1 MSSVT
6 HNQRV
11 KKYKLNLLVT
21 QPLSLQKVN
30 LCFIYLESASC
41 IKKIEAILEEATPP
55 PAPESQQQNG
65 GPKNFLEKTRDQ
77 IFGNQNGFDRD
88 TYLRVMLTFFD
99 LLKKLFANL
108 EKITYFIVVLG
119 T

>member
-1 MSSVT
+1 M
-6 HNQRV
+6 
-11 KKYKLNLLVT
+11 T

-108 EKITYFIVVLG
+108 KTERLTIDIVS
-119 T
+119 